1 MIFFISAPIPKR
13 WTRSKRIKA
22 TECVLS
28 HCDDQQTPIFKTCQ
42 TKQHKPRIH
51 CFVKLKMISNKFWLI
66 WWLAKHQR
74 KFHAFSI
81 HTFYCFGSLT
91 RMSEMEMVYR
101 FRIILWIA
109 IFAAVLL
116 VCLFACLLPFRS
128 RAVRLEVSK
137 NLKLLKS
144 FARIDKSYI
153 QNNRFSFLIE
163 GKVEVE

>member
-74 KFHAFSI
+74 KFHASFTLFIVLVLWLECLKWRWYIDFGLFSELQ
-81 HTFYCFGSLT
+81 FSQLF
-91 RMSEMEMVYR
+91 
-101 FRIILWIA
+101 
-109 IFAAVLL
+109 
-116 VCLFACLLPFRS
+116 CLFVSSLACFHSGRELCVWRW
-128 RAVRLEVSK
+128 VK
-137 NLKLLKS
+137 T
-144 FARIDKSYI
+144 
-153 QNNRFSFLIE
+153 
-163 GKVEVE
+163 